1 MGGLDHGGRVV
12 EMPTQRAIIALAIES
27 FDAHTIPQ
35 QASLRRELLALAEL
49 AADEINGL
57 SWDDF
62 QIEDRGDGVLLLILP
77 AYLPVKIA
85 GLFIPGLNERLAGN
99 APQEAG
105 LPPMRLRAALHLG
118 LANRIEESRT
128 GQGWSG
134 EGVDLARSL
143 AAAGPVAATLRA
155 ARRAQ
160 LAFIVSDETFESVIR
175 HEPRLID
182 AQAYA
187 PVRFDAGQG
196 TAVKGWIMVPGYSSP
211 PPVETD
217 HPASGADPG
226 PSVAGT
232 ARPTPDPAAR
242 LVSQH
247 VDVVHGN
254 NIGIQVNNAGSV
266 RL

>member
-1 MGGLDHGGRVV
+1 MS
-12 EMPTQRAIIALAIES
+12 TQHALIALAIES
-27 FDAHTIPQ
+27 FHAHTIVQ

-49 AADEINGL
+49 TAGEINGL

-99 APQEAG
+99 APQEAA
-105 LPPMRLRAALHLG
+105 LQPMRLRAALHLG

-128 GQGWSG
+128 GGEGWSG

-160 LAFIVSDETFESVIR
+160 LAFIVSDETFVSVIR
-175 HEPRLID
+175 HQPRLID

-232 ARPTPDPAAR
+232 ARPAPDPAAR

-247 VDVVHGN
+247 ADVVHGN
-254 NIGIQVNNAGSV
+254 NIGIQINNAGSV